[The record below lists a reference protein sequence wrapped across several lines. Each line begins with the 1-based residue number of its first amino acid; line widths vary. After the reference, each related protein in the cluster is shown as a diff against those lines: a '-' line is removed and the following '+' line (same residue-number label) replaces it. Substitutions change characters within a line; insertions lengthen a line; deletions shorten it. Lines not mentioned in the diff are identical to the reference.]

1 MRWGS
6 SSAKT
11 SFSRSSALL
20 FSVTSRDHRS
30 FLLVAIRLTSQDSA
44 PIGQTRALPYLD
56 AIRLA
61 ASLAAEPLPN
71 CGAARRGPGG
81 VKHDR
86 IDISKYSSARPFRAR
101 FLHAKEEWP
110 MATAKQ
116 KTAARHNLE
125 RARDVQSARAH
136 GKRIPKL
143 SEGISTHQENRMP
156 EDEFAFPEQRKEP
169 IHDAAHVRNAIARFD
184 QVEDV
189 SDADRDAAWKRIV
202 RAAKKYDIEVEAES
216 WRDLMKGGKAG
227 KR

>member
-1 MRWGS
+1 
-6 SSAKT
+6 
-11 SFSRSSALL
+11 
-20 FSVTSRDHRS
+20 
-30 FLLVAIRLTSQDSA
+30 
-44 PIGQTRALPYLD
+44 
-56 AIRLA
+56 
-61 ASLAAEPLPN
+61 
-71 CGAARRGPGG
+71 
-81 VKHDR
+81 
-86 IDISKYSSARPFRAR
+86 
-101 FLHAKEEWP
+101 